1 MRGKKVFKNRY
12 QLTLQL
18 EKEHFDHIRET
29 AIQISAQQHKLITPS
44 ELVRQA
50 AEQIY
55 PIPKKDRKLVH
66 NKTKTNQ

>member
-1 MRGKKVFKNRY
+1 MRGKKTFKDRY

-44 ELVRQA
+44 ELIRQV

-55 PIPKKDRKLVH
+55 PIPKKDSELVS
-66 NKTKTNQ
+66 NCKNS